1 MSHDFRYWA
10 WFTVSVCSIGNT
22 TWFWPVCHIWKKV
35 CKDNQKE
42 KLWNRNRRHTLKLWK
57 WSLEILWFTNSL
69 HAWFFWSVHIIMP
82 VCWLHA
88 GIFSISFSV
97 LLIKRHPYI
106 VYVCGVCV
114 YLFIFYIYIFKIT
127 FEILLEK
134 FHIPCIFFLW
144 RNWLLYANWVQHVL
158 ALQCFSKSL
167 LWTVKVWPYFKVLGL

>member
-106 VYVCGVCV
+106 VYVCGVRV
-114 YLFIFYIYIFKIT
+114 YLFIYLFFIYIYIQNNFWDFTWKVPHSLY
-127 FEILLEK
+127 FFSVEK
-134 FHIPCIFFLW
+134 LVVVCKLGSTC
-144 RNWLLYANWVQHVL
+144 A
-158 ALQCFSKSL
+158 CFAMF
-167 LWTVKVWPYFKVLGL
+167 FKVIVMNC